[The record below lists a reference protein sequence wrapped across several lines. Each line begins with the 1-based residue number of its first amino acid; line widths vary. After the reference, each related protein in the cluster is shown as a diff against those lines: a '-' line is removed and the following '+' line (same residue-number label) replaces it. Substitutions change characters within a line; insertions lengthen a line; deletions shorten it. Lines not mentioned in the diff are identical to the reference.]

1 MKKAA
6 ASKTD
11 ATPKRNK
18 DLFNKRQMQILK
30 KATHLF
36 MKKGYAQTSMR
47 EIAKA
52 TGIDIRNLY
61 YFIKNKEEI
70 LFLVF
75 DMLHK
80 PELEL
85 FEKQGI
91 MDIDD
96 PVLQL
101 SAAIRGLLDAGG
113 HNYDDEVLLLYRE
126 SKSLP
131 KRLLKNILDRE
142 SQVVSHI
149 ETILKKGKDRKIFLV
164 EDTSYTAN
172 LIVYQL
178 CVYPLRHW
186 NMKKYSRDE
195 LSDLMVKHVLKMV
208 LA

>member
-1 MKKAA
+1 
-6 ASKTD
+6 
-11 ATPKRNK
+11 
-18 DLFNKRQMQILK
+18 MQIIK

-61 YFIKNKEEI
+61 YFIKNKEDI

-96 PVLQL
+96 PIAQL

-113 HNYDDEVLLLYRE
+113 RNLDDEVLLLYRE

-131 KRLLKNILDRE
+131 KRLLKNILARE
-142 SQVVSHI
+142 SEVVSHI
-149 ETILKKGKDRKIFLV
+149 ETILKKGKARKIFAV

-186 NMKKYSRDE
+186 NMKEYNREE